1 MKAQTPKDDKRVVIF
16 KQLRKLLKK
25 YEPPFTAKSDFDS
38 RYELWSIKDVTFA
51 GRKRKEVFF
60 AGLIIQSTYV
70 GFYYMPVYTDPAI
83 KKMFKKELL
92 STLKGKS
99 CFHITRMD
107 ALLLEQVRSALE
119 LGYKMY
125 KTNGW
130 V

>member
-1 MKAQTPKDDKRVVIF
+1 VVIF

-70 GFYYMPVYTDPAI
+70 GFYYMPVYTDAAI
-83 KKMFKKELL
+83 KKLFKKELL